1 MNEQPIEITEE
12 MRNTVKL
19 ISKIWRE
26 NNKEKMREA
35 RKKCYETHKNTDEYK
50 EKIIIIIKNT
60 IKIKNL
66 LKKLKI
72 LNLNH

>member
-1 MNEQPIEITEE
+1 

-35 RKKCYETHKNTDEYK
+35 RKKWYETHKNTDEYK
-50 EKIIIIIKNT
+50 EKNNNYHK
-60 IKIKNL
+60 KYYKE
-66 LKKLKI
+66 KKLIKEVQ
-72 LNLNH
+72 NFKPEPEN